1 MPPAAAHDVIH
12 AEGQHALGI
21 APGPAPRPVGSSA
34 PLARSVSGGHIAGP
48 GAGGFAGAG
57 SAGGA
62 RAGHARQHSAGSV
75 SAAAA
80 GPQPVLLRPPLM
92 RPSASAT
99 SPPAASFAAGQHWPG
114 STQVPQGAA
123 PSVGPQGRRRSSGA
137 HHSPKQ
143 QPQQPPQPPQL
154 DEADP
159 RSWSVASMRIRSE
172 FFIKLLRDLS
182 QKGAFQ
188 IELELQMTETMPRLQ
203 RVGLPVTPETL
214 AQYAPDM
221 VVLPGCAPKH
231 YLQAFDL
238 WRNWTYRLDVTTF
251 PICGSLVVSFLLD
264 CVPEADRRRTVEL
277 LELYRRSTIG
287 GFLPNPHRPR
297 AAFNAPKMSAIDW
310 AGWESYV
317 SQAQWGL
324 WEWRAVHEACMPQA
338 SPQVPPPIPLRAPP
352 PASMQQ
358 APPVYYPP
366 AVPAPSTL
374 PPPREHPQPQQ
385 QFSPVASSSRA
396 APSAPHQHA
405 SASRVSHA
413 PSAASTT
420 SRPPAPRPSL
430 PTSASNPS
438 LHIPPGTTSPTIA
451 PRPSSASAST
461 AAAPPPAAPSESA
474 LGKRRAQDE
483 PAPSSVAN
491 AQTLEQQRREAD
503 FAAARRAAAA
513 ATETNARD
521 TAAVAPAQVPSGDAV
536 FQQQLQRLGA
546 KAAPVAPVAVQPA
559 PAQRQQPAPVAIAP
573 QPIAAAPVHSKPSQ
587 RPSKR
592 PRQSVH
598 MSEAERLALAER
610 REDAD
615 FWHAAA
621 GIDVALAKL
630 AAAQVE
636 HAQRVPPV
644 ESPLHAVWKERLEAS
659 RASPWA
665 NGQAPPP
672 AAVADQAPLRSTLSY
687 GDFVPGCVPVDFA
700 RPPELLR
707 DAVTRD
713 PLDVLRPF
721 PGYPPP
727 PYIGRTT
734 AVPCPPTNAEAALPP
749 VQLTPAPFLPYPDA
763 LRPLT
768 DATRAKTFTFA
779 AELVQHVDKK
789 IPRDA
794 DGAEGALPAG
804 DALERARKDALV
816 KLLRDSFLAGKM
828 TALPEVA
835 EPEQAQ
841 KSRRLVS
848 KFKRRERKRAKKAKK
863 AEKAAAAAAGEA
875 AAEEKEEVLDLVDS
889 EEDPTRGAAK
899 KDEQAMQ
906 VDEPAVDEADGA
918 GSAEKAEVSAAPLPP
933 TASPAP
939 ENTVPGR
946 PADSSVPSPS
956 PGATAPAALP
966 SADASAAPSPAPAAS
981 TPALPAKTATH
992 PPRPSLAAS
1001 SAASAP
1007 AVPSARPRAKS
1018 NTMHRRPSVS
1028 GPNVHPLAQIYA
1040 SQPEALR
1047 HLMRGKAADI
1057 RGIPSDARANALAAV
1072 TAQLS
1077 PVTRT
1082 VGLRTPRLSH
1092 AGSPML
1098 NSPPLVPLPEH
1109 KAVGGDV
1116 DMLDLDKSRGGTAE
1130 PALPKGVTALGVTLE
1145 SPAGTS
1151 TDQFPHAASAAA
1163 DKNARTSLAE
1173 SRESVATSDNN
1184 APPSAVTAS
1193 SAASPATESPATSV
1207 ASAIASTL
1215 STVSDSVG
1223 GAVAAV
1229 ARAVRPV
1236 SVDRARSA
1244 SARPSTT
1251 PSASPAPS
1259 APAAPSAAGP
1269 SVEASTPLAMKAA
1282 RRPRHCKRCGR
1293 NDCPGRGKRELCVH
1307 ADELSSRASVVSTV
1321 ESVAAGEEKGKV
1333 RAESDDE
1340 DESAAVPAKRGRF
1353 EPAPGTHL
1361 RPHPLRNIPHHWLAA
1376 SMPYRPFDP
1385 RPTGPKRQKAS

>member
-1 MPPAAAHDVIH
+1 MPPAAARDATH

-57 SAGGA
+57 TAGAA

-99 SPPAASFAAGQHWPG
+99 SPPAASFPGGQHWSGPA
-114 STQVPQGAA
+114 QVPQGAA
-123 PSVGPQGRRRSSGA
+123 PSVGSSGRRKSSGA
-137 HHSPKQ
+137 HHLPKQ

-159 RSWSVASMRIRSE
+159 RSWSVASMRIRSD
-172 FFIKLLRDLS
+172 FFIKLLKDLS

-277 LELYRRSTIG
+277 LELYRRSTII

-297 AAFNAPKMSAIDW
+297 AAFKVPKMSATDW
-310 AGWESYV
+310 
-317 SQAQWGL
+317 
-324 WEWRAVHEACMPQA
+324 
-338 SPQVPPPIPLRAPP
+338 
-352 PASMQQ
+352 
-358 APPVYYPP
+358 
-366 AVPAPSTL
+366 
-374 PPPREHPQPQQ
+374 
-385 QFSPVASSSRA
+385 
-396 APSAPHQHA
+396 
-405 SASRVSHA
+405 
-413 PSAASTT
+413 T
-420 SRPPAPRPSL
+420 SWD
-430 PTSASNPS
+430 
-438 LHIPPGTTSPTIA
+438 
-451 PRPSSASAST
+451 SASASASA
-461 AAAPPPAAPSESA
+461 AAAPPPAVPSERA
-474 LGKRRAQDE
+474 LGKRRAHDE
-483 PAPSSVAN
+483 PASSGLAT

-503 FAAARRAAAA
+503 FAAAQRAAAA
-513 ATETNARD
+513 ATETNARAA
-521 TAAVAPAQVPSGDAV
+521 AAVASAQVPSGDAV

-573 QPIAAAPVHSKPSQ
+573 QPTAAVPVHPKPSQ

-592 PRQSVH
+592 PRKSAH
-598 MSEAERLALAER
+598 LSEAARLALAEQ
-610 REDAD
+610 REDTD

-621 GIDVALAKL
+621 GIDAALAKL

-644 ESPLHAVWKERLEAS
+644 DSPLHAVWKERLEAS
-659 RASPWA
+659 RASPWV

-672 AAVADQAPLRSTLSY
+672 STAADEAPLKPTSPY
-687 GDFVPGCVPVDFA
+687 GDFVPSCVPVDFA
-700 RPPELLR
+700 RAPELLR
-707 DAVTRD
+707 DPVTRD

-734 AVPCPPTNAEAALPP
+734 AVPCPPTEAEAAHPP

-789 IPRDA
+789 IPRGA

-863 AEKAAAAAAGEA
+863 AEKAAAAAAGKA
-875 AAEEKEEVLDLVDS
+875 MAEEKEDVLDLVDS
-889 EEDPTRGAAK
+889 EEDPARGAAE

-906 VDEPAVDEADGA
+906 VDEPAVDEADEA
-918 GSAEKAEVSAAPLPP
+918 VLSEKAK
-933 TASPAP
+933 
-939 ENTVPGR
+939 
-946 PADSSVPSPS
+946 
-956 PGATAPAALP
+956 
-966 SADASAAPSPAPAAS
+966 APAAS
-981 TPALPAKTATH
+981 TPALPAKAATH

-1077 PVTRT
+1077 PATRT

-1116 DMLDLDKSRGGTAE
+1116 DMLDLGKSRGGTAE
-1130 PALPKGVTALGVTLE
+1130 PALPTGVTALGVTLE
-1145 SPAGTS
+1145 SPAET
-1151 TDQFPHAASAAA
+1151 SAAPQPA
-1163 DKNARTSLAE
+1163 AAAPGDKPARASPVE
-1173 SRESVATSDNN
+1173 SRDPSTTFDNN
-1184 APPSAVTAS
+1184 VPPSAVIAS
-1193 SAASPATESPATSV
+1193 STSSPATERPASSV
-1207 ASAIASTL
+1207 A
-1215 STVSDSVG
+1215 VG

-1229 ARAVRPV
+1229 ARAVRPA

-1244 SARPSTT
+1244 SAP
-1251 PSASPAPS
+1251 
-1259 APAAPSAAGP
+1259 GP

-1321 ESVAAGEEKGKV
+1321 ESVAAGGDKGKG

-1340 DESAAVPAKRGRF
+1340 DEPVAVPAKRGRF
-1353 EPAPGTHL
+1353 EPASGTHL